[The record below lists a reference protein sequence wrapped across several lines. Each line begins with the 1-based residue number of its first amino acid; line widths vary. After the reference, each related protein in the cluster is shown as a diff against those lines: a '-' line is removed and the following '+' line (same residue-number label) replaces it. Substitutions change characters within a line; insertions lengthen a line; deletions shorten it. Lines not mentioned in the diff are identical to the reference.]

1 MCHEYIMETIL
12 NPLEKTIAQK
22 KEKLIMTV
30 NDILETEQLKYC
42 YEQAYALH
50 RHTEIPA
57 MFVRKTDTVFTLP
70 SAGDRTV
77 GWDVINEKFCGE
89 LYYVSPNE
97 DSFHTGWQIC
107 TPLLWEDPDGEIHG
121 IFPTFGFLVLS
132 MDPETMKP
140 PYPVLSTLELW
151 QDRFARSEGHMKIH
165 YLQAQFLLGQ
175 CVHRWDPAG
184 DTGFAVRKLLRE
196 IPHPVLGRSSVNA
209 AGTTESSGN
218 LLPEDSVSNMTA
230 SVTGSFGGML
240 YGVQSAMSLYTLL
253 WQCGR
258 MQEIPEQLFC
268 DAEDISAS
276 YDKEENAEN
285 RSAVK
290 AFYRKMQD
298 KIAGDTIFLRV
309 DMPATQWIEAS
320 EDGQS
325 AAGRWITMT
334 RKITPS
340 EKGNLYSIGI
350 GAFEN
355 TFVRCGGSWKI
366 KSIRYTTLQE
376 FAPYDETPDMNLENY
391 RKNPA
396 GWLPELPELPM
407 ISDRGMTERTL
418 QILRLRNEIL
428 SWFYR
433 YSCET
438 SGTAV
443 FPCRSKNAQDQIRA
457 ALSDSSFILATS
469 PVIRMER
476 DLTKAEAFFSVTL
489 IKDTSSDSMTYVR
502 GSIFITLEKGKKSFE
517 ILDFSWYPYASLDP
531 LRKQLTL
538 TDSSAAAP

>member
-1 MCHEYIMETIL
+1 
-12 NPLEKTIAQK
+12 
-22 KEKLIMTV
+22 MTV
-30 NDILETEQLKYC
+30 NDILEAEQLKYC

-50 RHTEIPA
+50 RHTEIPS

-107 TPLLWEDPDGEIHG
+107 TPLLWEDPDGEIRG

-151 QDRFARSEGHMKIH
+151 QDRFARSEGQLKIH

-175 CVHRWDPAG
+175 CVHRWDPAR
-184 DTGFAVRKLLRE
+184 DTGYAVRKMLRT
-196 IPHPVLGRSSVNA
+196 IPHPFLGRPSVNVA
-209 AGTTESSGN
+209 DANESSGKV
-218 LLPEDSVSNMTA
+218 PSEESDSSRTA
-230 SVTGSFGGML
+230 SVTGSFGSIY

-268 DAEDISAS
+268 DAEDISVS

-285 RSAVK
+285 QSAVK
-290 AFYRKMQD
+290 AFYRNMQERVAD
-298 KIAGDTIFLRV
+298 DSGFLRV
-309 DMPATQWIEAS
+309 DMPATQWIEVS
-320 EDGQS
+320 EDGLS
-325 AAGRWITMT
+325 STGRWITMT
-334 RKITPS
+334 RQIKPS
-340 EKGNLYSIGI
+340 ETGNQYCISIG
-350 GAFEN
+350 AYEN
-355 TFVRCGGSWKI
+355 TFVRCGDSWKI
-366 KSIRYTTLQE
+366 KSIRYRMLQE

-391 RKNPA
+391 RKDPA
-396 GWLPELPELPM
+396 GWITDLPGLPI
-407 ISDRGMTERTL
+407 ISGRGMTEQTL
-418 QILRLRNEIL
+418 QTLRLRNEIL

-438 SGTAV
+438 PGTTV
-443 FPCRSKNAQDQIRA
+443 FSCRSEKTQEQIRT
-457 ALSDSSFILATS
+457 ALSGSRYILATS
-469 PVIRMER
+469 PVIRTDR
-476 DLTKAEAFFSVTL
+476 DMTKAEAFFSVTL
-489 IKDTSSDSMTYVR
+489 IKDTSPDRMTYVR
-502 GSIFITLEKGKKSFE
+502 GSIFITLENGKDGFE

-531 LRKQLTL
+531 LEKQHQ
-538 TDSSAAAP
+538 